1 MKTYISLTAQQIAQ
15 LEAQSCRCED
25 WTNVLVDPEFDPEY
39 IRNVNF
45 SGQIKLGAFRKSLP
59 WPEAST
65 STAEFTM
72 PHCIMS

>member
-39 IRNVNF
+39 IRNANF
-45 SGQIKLGAFRKSLP
+45 SGQIKLGAF
-59 WPEAST
+59 
-65 STAEFTM
+65 
-72 PHCIMS
+72 

>member
-39 IRNVNF
+39 VRNVNF
-45 SGQIKLGAFRKSLP
+45 SGQIKLGA

-72 PHCIMS
+72 PHFTMS